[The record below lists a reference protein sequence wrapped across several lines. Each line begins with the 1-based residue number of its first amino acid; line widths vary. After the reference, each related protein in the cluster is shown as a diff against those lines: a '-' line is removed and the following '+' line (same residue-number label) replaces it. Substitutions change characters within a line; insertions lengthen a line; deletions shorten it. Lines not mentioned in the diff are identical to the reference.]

1 MNIKSKISINTIN
14 RNDGLPS
21 GQVHDLVQDAQ
32 GIFWFAGPG
41 GLARYDGSRIKS
53 FGQKDGLQTHGLRS
67 LAVSADG
74 GVFVG
79 SDLGADVVEADGKI
93 HSLVEAAKWRYG
105 FVECLATAADTLWLG
120 TAEGLLCRTD
130 RDGLRTADDARL
142 KSGLIS
148 ALLAAK
154 NGAVWAAGAQCGLL
168 KFEAGEWSA
177 PQNDDWRQVGACLC
191 LADGA
196 DSAILLGGEKGL
208 IEIDA
213 AGRAARLLPDEINE
227 SVTAVLCV
235 EDELWL
241 GIGGQ
246 LRIFRKQAGNWRFE
260 QTVLE
265 NAMVNKLFLDRIG
278 NVWGATDSVGVF
290 KISVLRKAVIQ
301 PVFPDSKSFFSIRR
315 AIGKSFLLGGDK
327 ASWKFRTDGDF
338 TAERI
343 EALNGIKVWDIIEDE
358 ERTVWAAT
366 EIGLYAVSAAGVSRR
381 IGEKDSIL
389 SSPGRV
395 LLERADGIWVGTVK
409 GLARFRGGGWEHFND
424 DKGHS
429 FGYVYTLAEDL
440 AGNVWIG
447 TLGNGLWLANNSGVK
462 KITAPDIKL
471 AGNIY
476 DIEIGQDGRI
486 AVLQDNRIIIVE
498 TDGATRVLAESE
510 ESVAGWT
517 ALWKDGNLW
526 VGSSAGL
533 HEYDGVSGSELR
545 RVTVLNGLSEWEFT
559 TSRSL
564 SVDLYGRLLCGVN
577 GGLMIVNTAELEKY
591 RQLPAVKLSRIN
603 FTNAL
608 VSEKNGK
615 FSVAPG
621 KWTLDVEA
629 FTADFVDE
637 DDTLIEFRLNGF
649 DEAWTNAGKSAQASF
664 NSLPPGDYTL
674 ETQARNRLIGKSPVT
689 KLFDL
694 HVRSPWW
701 ANGFL
706 SVPFAAGEAAL
717 GLIESRRKNQRLL
730 ERTAELEKRV
740 HERTAE
746 LETAMDALQS
756 ANRELQ
762 LVSVTDALTGVAN
775 RRNFDQ
781 TLDKEL
787 ERARR
792 GKTFIALIMIDVDC
806 FKLYNDTYGH
816 PQGDE
821 CLRIIAQK
829 ISASL
834 RGGDVL
840 ARYGGEEFAIIVPNT
855 DAEGTLVVAE
865 RTRRIVENLQLPH
878 SNSTAA
884 DFVTISTGVG
894 LFKFA
899 ETWPAAMLG
908 EIRENLILSADR
920 ALYRAK
926 ETGRNRVVLSEENVP
941 PVCLP
946 DHALVVEENHLQ

>member
-1 MNIKSKISINTIN
+1 MNIKSKISIKNIK
-14 RNDGLPS
+14 RGDGLPS

-32 GIFWFAGPG
+32 GIFWFAGPS

-53 FGQKDGLQTHGLRS
+53 FGHKDGLQTHGLRS
-67 LAVSADG
+67 LAVSEDG
-74 GVFVG
+74 RVFVG
-79 SDLGADVVEADGKI
+79 SDLGADVVEADGRI
-93 HSLVEAAKWRYG
+93 HSLIEAAKWRYG
-105 FVECLATAADTLWLG
+105 FVECLAAAADTLWLG
-120 TAEGLLCRTD
+120 TAEGLLRRTD
-130 RDGLRTADDARL
+130 KDGLQTADDTRL
-142 KSGLIS
+142 KSGLVS

-168 KFEAGEWSA
+168 KFENGNWSA
-177 PQNDDWRQVGACLC
+177 PENEDWREVGACLC

-196 DSAILLGGEKGL
+196 DGTILLGGEKGL

-213 AGRAARLLPDEINE
+213 AGRAVRLLPDEIDE

-246 LRIFRKQAGNWRFE
+246 LRLFRKQSGNWRFE

-265 NAMVNKLFLDRIG
+265 NAMVNKLFFDRIG

-290 KISVLRKAVIQ
+290 KISVLRKAIIQ
-301 PVFPDSKSFFSIRR
+301 PVFPDSKSVFSIRR
-315 AIGKSFLLGGDK
+315 ALGKSFLLGGDK

-343 EALNGIKVWDIIEDE
+343 EALNGIKVWDIVEDE

-395 LLERADGIWVGTVK
+395 LLERADGIWIGTVK
-409 GLARFRGGGWEHFND
+409 GLARFRGGSWEHLND

-447 TLGNGLWLANNSGVK
+447 TLGNGLWQTSNLGVK
-462 KITAPDIKL
+462 KITSPDIKL

-476 DIEIGQDGRI
+476 DIEVGEDGRI
-486 AVLQDNRIIIVE
+486 AVLQDNRIIIINP
-498 TDGATRVLAESE
+498 DGATHVLAESE

-533 HEYDGVSGSELR
+533 HEYDGASGVELR

-564 SVDLYGRLLCGVN
+564 TVDRYGRLLCGVN
-577 GGLMIVNTAELEKY
+577 GGLMIVDTAELKKY
-591 RQLPAVKLSRIN
+591 RQLPEVKVSRTK

-608 VSEKNGK
+608 VSERDGE

-637 DDTLIEFRLNGF
+637 DDTRIMFRLNGF
-649 DEAWTNAGKSAQASF
+649 DEAWTDAGKSAQVHF
-664 NSLPPGDYTL
+664 NSLPSGDYTL
-674 ETQARNRLIGKSPVT
+674 EAQARNRLIGKSPVT

-694 HVRSPWW
+694 QVRSPWW

-706 SVPFAAGEAAL
+706 SFPFAAGEAVL

-756 ANRELQ
+756 ANCELQ
-762 LVSVTDALTGVAN
+762 LVSVTDSLTGVAN

-781 TLDKEL
+781 MLDKEL

-816 PQGDE
+816 QQGDE
-821 CLRIIAQK
+821 CLRSIAQK

-855 DAEGTLVVAE
+855 DADGTVVIAE
-865 RTRRIVENLQLPH
+865 RTRRIVENLQIPH
-878 SNSTAA
+878 LNSTAA
-884 DFVTISTGVG
+884 DFVTISLGVA
-894 LFKFA
+894 LFNFEEMLPA
-899 ETWPAAMLG
+899 ERLNGVTKS
-908 EIRENLILSADR
+908 LISAADR
-920 ALYRAK
+920 ALYQAK
-926 ETGRNRVVLSEENVP
+926 ESGRNRVFLEAENNRTIS
-941 PVCLP
+941 LP
-946 DHALVVEENHLQ
+946 DINLINEKSLMQ